1 MQRELRAVDVTLP
14 VITAQTMAQDLER
27 SQAPKVVATCLGV
40 LGGLALV
47 LASIG
52 LYAVVAF
59 AVARRSLEIGIRMAL
74 GARSQQVAWSINR
87 GVAGL
92 IGVATSIGLVLT
104 VLIVLALRAT
114 PGSADIGIG
123 SMDVYRP
130 NIDRGACGH
139 RGRYG
144 SRRRRRRIRARAPG
158 RPNGSTYGPA
168 PRVMLRYPA
177 WSTTSGLP

>member
-14 VITAQTMAQDLER
+14 LITAQTMAQDLER
-27 SQAPKVVATCLGV
+27 SQAAPKVVATCLGV

-59 AVARRSLEIGIRMAL
+59 AVARRSREIGIRMAL
-74 GARSQQVAWSINR
+74 GARSQQVVWSINR
-87 GVAGL
+87 GVAVL
-92 IGVATSIGLVLT
+92 ISVATSIGLVLT

-114 PGSADIGIG
+114 ARIGGHRDRQHGRVSLEHRPG
-123 SMDVYRP
+123 
-130 NIDRGACGH
+130 GACGH

-158 RPNGSTYGPA
+158 RPNGSTYG
-168 PRVMLRYPA
+168 LRHE
-177 WSTTSGLP
+177 